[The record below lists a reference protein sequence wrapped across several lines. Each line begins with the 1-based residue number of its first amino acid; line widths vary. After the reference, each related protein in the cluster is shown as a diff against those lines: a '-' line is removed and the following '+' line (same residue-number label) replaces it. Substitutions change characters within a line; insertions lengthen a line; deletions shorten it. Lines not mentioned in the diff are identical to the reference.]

1 MADDFVNNFGLLGQV
16 LFKKRNEREAR
27 QKLDEALS
35 RELAKIAAQAGY
47 EKEIAEMRERGATD
61 RTRMGEE
68 GAEKRSK
75 RSEDEAM
82 ARARFGAGAQ
92 MENAQIAQEGSM
104 ARQVAGDTAQL
115 EREKAAWER
124 EKEHRAI
131 LAEIARRNSLAQGTG
146 AAAQFADKVGDLDP
160 ALLEGLTGFKPRA
173 AAGPAAGPTK
183 PGRIKLG
190 GGTPPKP
197 GETPRS
203 PDNAAP
209 EVPVKVGPKPL
220 NSGVSII
227 GGDKA
232 TLQGGPEVAQPSFME
247 LMQQA
252 PQYARP
258 QRSLLDTP
266 NVGPADSV
274 GAGLLDSIRGNT
286 WGVGPSSKN
295 MQALLEA
302 YLNSAPA
309 IKK

>member
-1 MADDFVNNFGLLGQV
+1 MAQGYPIWSGAFWNL
-16 LFKKRNEREAR
+16 NERER
-27 QKLDEALS
+27 REKKIEDEALM
-35 RELAKIAAQAGY
+35 RELAKLAAQAGY

-82 ARARFGAGAQ
+82 AQARFGAGAQ
-92 MENAQIAQEGSM
+92 MENTQIAQEGSM
-104 ARQVAGDTAQL
+104 ARQVAEDTAQL

-160 ALLEGLTGFKPRA
+160 ALLEGLTGVKPRA
-173 AAGPAAGPTK
+173 AAGLAAGPTK

-190 GGTPPKP
+190 SGTPPKP

-209 EVPVKVGPKPL
+209 EVPVKVGPKPPTAETKFD
-220 NSGVSII
+220 SI
-227 GGDKA
+227 GNLG
-232 TLQGGPEVAQPSFME
+232 Q
-247 LMQQA
+247 
-252 PQYARP
+252 
-258 QRSLLDTP
+258 
-266 NVGPADSV
+266 
-274 GAGLLDSIRGNT
+274 GLLDSIHNNT
-286 WGVGPSSKN
+286 WGVGPDSKN
-295 MQALLEA
+295 MQTGQPAEQSSILDALGKELG
-302 YLNSAPA
+302 YNQRRPA

>member
-47 EKEIAEMRERGATD
+47 EKEIAEMRERGATE

-92 MENAQIAQEGSM
+92 MENTQIAQEGSM

-160 ALLEGLTGFKPRA
+160 ALLEGLTGIKPQA
-173 AAGPAAGPTK
+173 AAGPATGPTK

-190 GGTPPKP
+190 GSTPPKP

-209 EVPVKVGPKPL
+209 EVPVKVGPRPPTAETKFDSIENLGQDFL
-220 NSGVSII
+220 NS
-227 GGDKA
+227 
-232 TLQGGPEVAQPSFME
+232 
-247 LMQQA
+247 
-252 PQYARP
+252 
-258 QRSLLDTP
+258 
-266 NVGPADSV
+266 
-274 GAGLLDSIRGNT
+274 IRRND
-286 WGVGPSSKN
+286 WGVGPDHRSIQTLVDRYLQTGQPAEPPSILD
-295 MQALLEA
+295 ALGKELG
-302 YLNSAPA
+302 YDQRRPA